1 MASVPEIL
9 ERIRKGNILI
19 SQDII
24 TFCVGVMANVEQM
37 KPMQKWLFNF
47 AYEYKSKQTAM
58 GRDTPILNALIFK
71 KTAQLLGGN
80 MRAMLSGGA
89 PLEEKTQRFMEVC
102 IKTPLVI
109 G

>member
-1 MASVPEIL
+1 MED
-9 ERIRKGNILI
+9 NNY
-19 SQDII
+19 
-24 TFCVGVMANVEQM
+24 FCVGVMANVEQM